1 VGAALPGDRYRLF
14 AMRALELQ
22 RLSGPEGF
30 VLVDR
35 PEPSG
40 DGLVLIDVRAAGVS
54 FPELLMSRGA
64 YQYRPELPAVLGSE
78 VAGTVRSAAPGQGLE
93 PGARVWA
100 TPALGGFA
108 EVVAVPAQRVFPLAD
123 AISFEQGA
131 SLGVNYLTAV
141 FALHRRGRL
150 EQGETVL
157 VLGAA
162 GGLGTATIAVAKALG
177 ARVLAAVSTPG
188 KGDTARAAG
197 ADEVVV
203 GGGWRDRVLEL
214 TGGRGADV
222 VADLVGGEET
232 LQAVRS
238 AAPEG
243 RVLVL
248 GFTSGEIPAL
258 KTNRLLLRNVS
269 LVGAGL
275 GALAAT
281 VGDLIDET
289 AAELARLIAEGMRP
303 VVGATFPI
311 EHGAEAVRRLEDRQ
325 AQGKLVL
332 IFDREAE

>member
-1 VGAALPGDRYRLF
+1 
-14 AMRALELQ
+14 MRALELQ
-22 RLSGPEGF
+22 RLGGPEGF

-54 FPELLMSRGA
+54 FPELLMSRGT
-64 YQYRPELPAVLGSE
+64 YQYSPDLPAVLGSE
-78 VAGTVRSAAPGQGLE
+78 VAGTVRSAPPGSGIE

-100 TPALGGFA
+100 TPELGGFA
-108 EVVAVPAQRVFPLAD
+108 EVVAVPAERAFPLPD
-123 AISFEQGA
+123 DMSFEEGA
-131 SLGVNYLTAV
+131 SLGVNYITAV
-141 FALHRRGRL
+141 FALRRRGQL
-150 EQGETVL
+150 EAGGTVL

-162 GGLGTATIAVAKALG
+162 GGLGTATIAVAKGLG
-177 ARVLAAVSTPG
+177 ARVLAVVSAPA
-188 KGDTARAAG
+188 KADTARAAG

-203 GGGWRDRVLEL
+203 GADWRDEVLER
-214 TGGRGADV
+214 TGGRGADL
-222 VADLVGGEET
+222 VADVVGGDET

-289 AAELARLIAEGMRP
+289 AAELARLIGEGMRP
-303 VVGATFPI
+303 VIGATFPLDQ
-311 EHGAEAVRRLEDRQ
+311 GAEAVRRLEDRE

-332 IFDREAE
+332 TFDRCAP

>member
-1 VGAALPGDRYRLF
+1 
-14 AMRALELQ
+14 MRALELQ
-22 RLSGPEGF
+22 RLGGPEGF

-40 DGLVLIDVRAAGVS
+40 DGLVLIDVRAAGVC
-54 FPELLMSRGA
+54 FPDLLMSRGS
-64 YQYRPELPAVLGSE
+64 YQHSPELPAVLGSE
-78 VAGTVRSAAPGQGLE
+78 VAGTVRAAPPGHGTT

-100 TPALGGFA
+100 TPELGGFA
-108 EVVAVPAQRVFPLAD
+108 EVVAVPAERVFPLPGD
-123 AISFEQGA
+123 MSFEEGA

-141 FALHRRGRL
+141 FALRRRAQL
-150 EQGETVL
+150 TAGETVL

-162 GGLGTATIAVAKALG
+162 GGLGTAVVAVAKALG
-177 ARVLAAVSTPG
+177 ARVLAVVSVPAKAG
-188 KGDTARAAG
+188 TARAAG
-197 ADEVVV
+197 ADEVLV
-203 GGGWRDRVLEL
+203 GADWRDEALER

-222 VADLVGGEET
+222 VADVVGGDET

-248 GFTSGEIPAL
+248 GFTSGEIPEL
-258 KTNRLLLRNVS
+258 RTNRLLLRNVS

-281 VGDLIDET
+281 VDDLIDET
-289 AAELARLIAEGMRP
+289 VAELARLIGEGMRP
-303 VVGATFPI
+303 LIGATFPL
-311 EHGAEAVRRLEDRQ
+311 EQGAEAVRRLEDRE

-332 IFDREAE
+332 TIDRRTA